1 MTIREWIAL
10 FDNGR
15 RRYVQVGTDDAGA
28 LIGLDVEGR
37 IYAFHDGR
45 VLHRANPDAV
55 LGTSHADD
63 YLNPGGDGL
72 WPAPEGSMFGYEYAT
87 GAWRVPPGLSGARYR
102 VVSQEDNRV
111 VVRAEIDLI
120 NDLGIGLPLGFQRD
134 VSVSGES
141 DSLRLVVT
149 DSIEYLGF
157 VSLESAAV
165 RLAPWTLAQF
175 DTSPGMEVVFPA
187 VPAESVCDFYDPSD
201 NLRQVTDDLWHVRTE
216 GGQRFQVGLAPDVE
230 WIELRIPERDL
241 RVRRTA
247 RPLAGGPHYI
257 DIADRPPDQ
266 PAHDFPCRYSIYND
280 AGSFMEIEAAGPG
293 ADVLAQ
299 HATVS
304 HEVVT
309 EFTFGR
315 PA

>member
-1 MTIREWIAL
+1 MKATHLLRL
-10 FDNGR
+10 FAKAGKR
-15 RRYVQVGTDDAGA
+15 AHLVGDFNAGA
-28 LIGLDVEGR
+28 IVGLDLEGR
-37 IYAFHDGR
+37 WFAILDGEVLNR
-45 VLHRANPDAV
+45 VDRDAISGQSTRAQ
-55 LGTSHADD
+55 